1 MKLKQTGIAAKV
13 VKRVD
18 DIKELAMTE
27 EIKIYEGSRN
37 GEVINERQSLNLP
50 QPWKYVLRQKAVQD
64 QNNKC

>member
-1 MKLKQTGIAAKV
+1 
-13 VKRVD
+13 
-18 DIKELAMTE
+18 MTE